1 MFSIIFVLLI
11 FIITTLECI
20 ELFFCKKCNFIKIYI
35 FICVILLVMIL
46 CRMFYSLMLMLM

>member
-11 FIITTLECI
+11 FITTTLECI

-46 CRMFYSLMLMLM
+46 CRMFYSLMLM

>member
-20 ELFFCKKCNFIKIYI
+20 ELFFCKKCNFTKIYI

-46 CRMFYSLMLMLM
+46 CRMFYSLILM